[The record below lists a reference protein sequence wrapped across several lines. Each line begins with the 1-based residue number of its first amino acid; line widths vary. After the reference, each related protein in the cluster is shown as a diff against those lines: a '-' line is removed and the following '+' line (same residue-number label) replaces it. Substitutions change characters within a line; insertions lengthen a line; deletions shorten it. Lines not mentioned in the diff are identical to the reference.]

1 MRDGPWRTIS
11 QPACASASIC
21 ARFAATSVAGAFSMD
36 CTTTGAPP
44 PSGTEPTDTR
54 RVASLGLACVA
65 TRASRSPSPT
75 ACRRGARNSVSTA
88 RRLHAPKRVAGYF
101 TSDYPVSGQM
111 HRDFA
116 GGRTTTNAREG
127 AGGKTSERVARADA
141 PSNHPNR
148 TGGRVQRK
156 TPESPKFASYA
167 HLRHPGTTVSGAVE
181 RFRSR
186 KRQVRSFL

>member
-1 MRDGPWRTIS
+1 MRDGHAHDLAARLRERVDLREVRRDVGRRGV
-11 QPACASASIC
+11 QHGLHDDGRAAAERHGAHRHPAGSL
-21 ARFAATSVAGAFSMD
+21 ARFGMRCHKSLPFSI
-36 CTTTGAPP
+36 PH
-44 PSGTEPTDTR
+44 
-54 RVASLGLACVA
+54 RVQARC
-65 TRASRSPSPT
+65 
-75 ACRRGARNSVSTA
+75 RNSVSTA

>member
-1 MRDGPWRTIS
+1 MRDGHAHDLAARLRERVDLREVRRDVGRRGV
-11 QPACASASIC
+11 QHGLHDDGRAAAERHGAHRHPAGSL
-21 ARFAATSVAGAFSMD
+21 ARFGMRCHKSLPFSI
-36 CTTTGAPP
+36 PH
-44 PSGTEPTDTR
+44 
-54 RVASLGLACVA
+54 RVQ
-65 TRASRSPSPT
+65 
-75 ACRRGARNSVSTA
+75 ARCWNSVSTA

-156 TPESPKFASYA
+156 LPESPKFASYA
-167 HLRHPGTTVSGAVE
+167 HLRHAGTTVSDAVE

>member
-1 MRDGPWRTIS
+1 MRDGHAHDLAARLRERVDLHEVRRDVGRRGV
-11 QPACASASIC
+11 QHGLHDDGRAAAERHGAHRHPAGSL
-21 ARFAATSVAGAFSMD
+21 ARFGMRCHKSLPFSI
-36 CTTTGAPP
+36 PH
-44 PSGTEPTDTR
+44 
-54 RVASLGLACVA
+54 RVQARC
-65 TRASRSPSPT
+65 
-75 ACRRGARNSVSTA
+75 RNSVSTA